1 MPIKIPVRAKYN
13 NSGSPTGLS
22 EYQSDEYVG
31 VLYGGTGQNTYNS
44 GEVLIGNSSGTLTKN
59 TIQGEVGKITV
70 TNGNGTILISLDSN
84 LGLSSATPYTSGT
97 VRVPSPNAVSEF
109 ASVITDGGTGYSDT
123 INVATTGG
131 TSGSSGL
138 TVDITTT
145 DNVVTGVTIK
155 NNGAGYEVNDVITIT
170 GGNADAQVTVQT
182 VVTGGLSVDGY
193 GNLSH
198 RAVNASVGGTFN
210 TLGNLEVLKELELD
224 SNGHVMT
231 TDREMINMGTGL
243 ELIEDEDNNKYL
255 QVDASVGSSD
265 LATAMAIVF
274 GG

>member
-1 MPIKIPVRAKYN
+1 M
-13 NSGSPTGLS
+13 
-22 EYQSDEYVG
+22 
-31 VLYGGTGQNTYNS
+31 
-44 GEVLIGNSSGTLTKN
+44 
-59 TIQGEVGKITV
+59 
-70 TNGNGTILISLDSN
+70 
-84 LGLSSATPYTSGT
+84 
-97 VRVPSPNAVSEF
+97 
-109 ASVITDGGTGYSDT
+109 
-123 INVATTGG
+123 ATTGG

-210 TLGNLEVLKELELD
+210 T
-224 SNGHVMT
+224 
-231 TDREMINMGTGL
+231 
-243 ELIEDEDNNKYL
+243 
-255 QVDASVGSSD
+255 
-265 LATAMAIVF
+265 
-274 GG
+274 